1 MEDDATER
9 HTYLMFVY
17 TTTIATLAALFA
29 SQILEKFPL
38 LCMMPLMIIV
48 PFQARISYSRLTHA
62 KIEAYVYV
70 FYLPRFEF
78 LEKQV
83 KDLRGVIGKL
93 IAIAINYELSF
104 LVILLDI
111 FYLYFQKEEISIRL
125 FLRMDWVV
133 ILLAT
138 IFVVFLATYT
148 FSYSYFWKKY
158 IKEYEKMRMGEW
170 F

>member
-1 MEDDATER
+1 MVNEFEILNKRMEDDATER

-70 FYLPRFEF
+70 FYLPRLFPHLPTLF
-78 LEKQV
+78 NVLASIIIANSA
-83 KDLRGVIGKL
+83 RGKSGGGCARKPAFCCAAVAFTGRIC
-93 IAIAINYELSF
+93 
-104 LVILLDI
+104 
-111 FYLYFQKEEISIRL
+111 
-125 FLRMDWVV
+125 
-133 ILLAT
+133 
-138 IFVVFLATYT
+138 
-148 FSYSYFWKKY
+148 
-158 IKEYEKMRMGEW
+158 
-170 F
+170 